1 MGVDTLAPV
10 KCLCV
15 CVCVQSLH
23 KYVDEGVCVCVCVFY
38 QCVWINNTRADA
50 LGRT

>member
-23 KYVDEGVCVCVCVFY
+23 KYVDEGVCVCVFY